1 MNGNQI
7 LTEVRFIIDDMGYS
21 RYNEI
26 NRAYREIGRI
36 TRHNWLRGE
45 SEEILEFL
53 DGVSTYWI
61 DLADKRVFQA
71 LYVKGNDSGKKKWFL
86 TEEVSK
92 KLFEEKRDEH
102 ISPDGTDRESRP
114 AWYKI
119 LEVVNNRI
127 NIQVTPVPDET
138 YSTRIEYIK
147 SLENIGPATIPSMSP
162 DYHDLIANLASGM
175 VLERDKDPKER
186 IRGAELKA
194 NAMKDAILG
203 MTRDAHANRTKDIT
217 RPRRSVNEFI

>member
-45 SEEILEFL
+45 SEEMVEFL
-53 DGVSTYWI
+53 DGVSTYWV
-61 DLADKRVFQA
+61 DLGDIRVLQA
-71 LYVKGNDSGKKKWFL
+71 LYVKGNDSGKKFWHL
-86 TEEVSK
+86 MEEVSK
-92 KLFEEKRDEH
+92 KLFEDKRIEST
-102 ISPDGTDRESRP
+102 SPDGTNRENRP

-119 LEVVNNRI
+119 LEVINNRI
-127 NIQVTPVPDET
+127 HIQVTPVPDET
-138 YSTRIEYIK
+138 YSARVEFIK

-162 DYHDLIANLASGM
+162 DYHDLISNLASGM
-175 VLERDKDPKER
+175 ILERDKDPKER

-194 NAMKDAILG
+194 NAMKDAVLG
-203 MTRDAHANRTKDIT
+203 MTRDAHANRTKNIT